1 MDGFWQSRGG
11 RLLAAGVVIG
21 LAAVIL
27 AVLIPDRETTD
38 LGGTSWTLVAY
49 GPAGAPM
56 PAQAPAS
63 ITFEANGRFSGFDGC
78 NGFSGNYSA
87 AAGRLSFVNDEVAF
101 TTQDCDPATPAGAQD
116 AFFRQYLRSGI
127 PYSQLDRELVLR
139 LADGQVAGFA
149 PAP

>member
-11 RLLAAGVVIG
+11 RLLAAVVVIG
-21 LAAVIL
+21 LAAVAL
-27 AVLIPDRETTD
+27 AVLIPDRETAG

-49 GPAGAPM
+49 GPASAPM

-87 AAGRLSFVNDEVAF
+87 ADGQWAIVDGEVAR
-101 TTQDCDPATPAGAQD
+101 TLNECAGDAQGT
-116 AFFRQYLRSGI
+116 FFRQYLSDGRYTMTDDS
-127 PYSQLDRELVLR
+127 LTLH
-139 LADGQVAGFA
+139 LADGQVAEFL
-149 PAP
+149 PTP